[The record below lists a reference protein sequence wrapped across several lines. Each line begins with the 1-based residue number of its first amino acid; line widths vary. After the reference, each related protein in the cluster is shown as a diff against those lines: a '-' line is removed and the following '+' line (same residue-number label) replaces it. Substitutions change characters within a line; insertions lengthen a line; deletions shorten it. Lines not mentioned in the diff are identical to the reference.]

1 MGALLTQL
9 QKVIDAAN
17 RRDREGFLNSLADDV
32 EYKMHVNARTFNSK
46 EWVARFLDRHWE
58 TSRDSKWWVDRS
70 TESGNILMC
79 EGAEEYVISA
89 TGEKVSHSYMGVY
102 EFGADGKIAKMREYF
117 EMKDPRVAK
126 PAAKT

>member
-1 MGALLTQL
+1 MGTLMTQL
-9 QKVIDAAN
+9 QKMIDAAN

-32 EYKMHVNARTFNSK
+32 EYKMHVNARPFNSR

-58 TSRDSKWWVDRS
+58 TSRDSKWWVDRF
-70 TESGNILMC
+70 TENGNILMC
-79 EGAEEYVISA
+79 EGAEEYVIAA

-117 EMKDPRVAK
+117 EMKDPRVTK
-126 PAAKT
+126 PAPKP